1 MQEEVTRKTVALSVE
16 TGKMTAHVLQK
27 AMKKVLEDMAKA
39 KNQPRLHHGK
49 QSLRQLR
56 RQLHFPVN
64 ETFFFLRDIELHLN
78 VPFSVFHALPP
89 FSIRVWDYPN
99 K

>member
-49 QSLRQLR
+49 QPSSFPMCF
-56 RQLHFPVN
+56 HF
-64 ETFFFLRDIELHLN
+64 RH
-78 VPFSVFHALPP
+78 HKC
-89 FSIRVWDYPN
+89 R
-99 K
+99 